1 VSAGIVLVVAIAD
14 NGVIGRG
21 GGLPWH
27 LPDDLQHFKSV
38 TLGKPLLMGRR
49 TFDSI
54 GKPLPG
60 RRNLVLTHAAGTLP
74 QGAEAVSNIEA
85 ALALI
90 ADNTELCVIGGAA
103 LFAQTLPM
111 AQRIYLTEVHATV
124 TGDVHFPSWD
134 RASWRELERREHPAD
149 TRHAYPMSFVTLERL
164 PARGRR

>member
-1 VSAGIVLVVAIAD
+1 VPAGIVLVVAIAD

-21 GGLPWH
+21 GELPWH

-74 QGAEAVSNIEA
+74 QGVEAVSSIEA
-85 ALALI
+85 ALALV
-90 ADNTELCVIGGAA
+90 AGDAELCVIGGAA

-111 AQRIYLTEVHATV
+111 AQRIYLTEVHGTV
-124 TGDVHFPSWD
+124 TGDVHFPPWD
-134 RASWRELERREHPAD
+134 RTIWRELARREHPAD
-149 TRHAYPMSFVTLERL
+149 TRHAYPMSFVTLKPL
-164 PARGRR
+164 AASGRS